1 MTNRT
6 SRTTET
12 REESKRKVSWQR
24 PSMLPTPEPREG
36 IEFRW
41 IRTATLGNVDN
52 TNVSSRFREGWTPVR
67 KEDHPNLHI
76 VSDIDSRFQDN
87 IEVGGLLLCQNS
99 TENVQARKEAQLD
112 QAHSQMQAVD
122 NSYLRQSDPRMPVLN
137 PERSTRTSFGK
148 QFYRTFA

>member
-6 SRTTET
+6 SRSTET

-41 IRTATLGNVDN
+41 IRTATLGQSDN
-52 TNVSSRFREGWTPVR
+52 TNVSSKFREGWTPVR
-67 KEDHPNLHI
+67 KEDHPNLQV
-76 VSDIDSRFQDN
+76 VSDIDSRFTDN

-99 TENVQARKEAQLD
+99 AENMQARRDAQNA
-112 QAHSQMQAVD
+112 QAASQMQAVD
-122 NSYLRQSDPRMPVLN
+122 NSYLRNSDPRMPVLN
-137 PERSTRTSFGK
+137 PERSTRSSFGK
-148 QFYRTFA
+148 

>member
-6 SRTTET
+6 SRQNQD
-12 REESKRKVSWQR
+12 REATKRKVSWER

-36 IEFRW
+36 IVYRW
-41 IRTATLGNVDN
+41 IRTSTLGQTDN
-52 TNVSSRFREGWTPVR
+52 TNVSARFRDGWTPVR
-67 KEDHPNLHI
+67 REDHPNLQV

-99 TENVQARKEAQLD
+99 AEKVQARIDAQLQ

-137 PERSTRTSFGK
+137 PERSTRTSS
-148 QFYRTFA
+148 

>member
-1 MTNRT
+1 MTDRT

-24 PSMLPTPEPREG
+24 PSMLPTPEPRDG
-36 IEFRW
+36 IEYRW
-41 IRTATLGNVDN
+41 IRTATLGNTDN

-67 KEDHPNLHI
+67 KEDHPNLHV

-99 TENVQARKEAQLD
+99 TENVKARREAQLD
-112 QAHSQMQAVD
+112 QAKSQMQAVD

-148 QFYRTFA
+148 